1 MIYIGIKP
9 KNYLGFFANT
19 NFLADL
25 AKLNLD
31 YIDIQSKNYVYI
43 VPDIVGNVNKDIV
56 PLKKI
61 LDTYGYLNN
70 FPNLEKSFYKQENRY
85 VKIISDAN
93 PLIAQQIKDLKLK
106 YYQNRSKDKIPLLH

>member
-9 KNYLGFFANT
+9 KNYLGFFANM

-25 AKLNLD
+25 EELNLN

-43 VPDIVGNVNKDIV
+43 VPKNVGNISKDKI
-56 PLKKI
+56 PLENLLKM
-61 LDTYGYLNN
+61 YGYLDK
-70 FPNLEKSFYKQENRY
+70 FSNLENSFYEQENRY

-93 PLIAQQIKDLKLK
+93 PLIAQEIKNLKLE
-106 YYQNRSKDKIPLLH
+106 YYQTRSKDRIPLLH